1 MDAAYRKQLIQSMGP
16 KIVEARMAHIF
27 NTYGS
32 RVLVTSSFG
41 TTSAILL
48 HIISRLRASHPIYFI
63 DTGYHFPETLEYKET
78 LTRRLGL
85 NVIDIHPDA
94 TRHEETR
101 QKEFWTS
108 EPDRCCRINKVEPL
122 RAVQQRHVIW
132 VSGLMAWQNAHR
144 SRFELLE
151 DRGNLFK
158 FYPLLDWSRRQAAN
172 YYAQLGLPR
181 HPLEARGY
189 ESIGCSHCTQPGRG
203 RDGRW
208 AGSGKTECGLHIN
221 RSRGES

>member
-1 MDAAYRKQLIQSMGP
+1 MNAAYRKKLIKSMGP

-27 NTYGS
+27 NTYGH

-48 HIISRLRASHPIYFI
+48 HIISRLRPSHPIYFI
-63 DTGYHFPETLEYKET
+63 DTGFHFQETLEYKQT
-78 LTRRLGL
+78 LAMRLGL
-85 NVIDIHPDA
+85 NVVDVHPDSERQAESRKKRLWAA
-94 TRHEETR
+94 T
-101 QKEFWTS
+101 
-108 EPDRCCRINKVEPL
+108 PDRCCHINKVEPL
-122 RAVQQRHVIW
+122 RAIKSDHVIW

-158 FYPLLDWSRRQAAN
+158 FYPLIDWSRKQAAN
-172 YYAQLGLPR
+172 YFAQLGLPR

-189 ESIGCSHCTQPGRG
+189 ESIGCSHCTQPGIG

-208 AGSGKTECGLHIN
+208 SGSGKSECGLHLDQ
-221 RSRGES
+221 SDT